1 MNGTTSLRDT
11 VVTYLITLL
20 LGAALLLSTASCA
33 AAPPAPALEW
43 PLACSSFPP
52 EGDSV
57 ADCARREAGGEIVV
71 RPGVVPEG
79 GEPGNVQTLM
89 VDGQLLFALASGK
102 TAPAL
107 PFDNGPDDFVEGL
120 ARTVRDGK
128 VGFVNEALE
137 VVVPREWDFAFP
149 FEGGFARVC
158 TGCSIEHH
166 GTEEHGEVRGGAWG
180 WIDRQGRV
188 VVPVEHERE
197 DLPPPPHG

>member
-1 MNGTTSLRDT
+1 MSGTTSLRDT
-11 VVTYLITLL
+11 VAAYLFTLL
-20 LGAALLLSTASCA
+20 LGTALLLSTASCA
-33 AAPPAPALEW
+33 AAPPAPAREW

-52 EGDSV
+52 EGDPV
-57 ADCARREAGGEIVV
+57 ADCARREVGGEIVV
-71 RPGVVPEG
+71 RSEVVPK
-79 GEPGNVQTLM
+79 GEPVSVEAVV
-89 VDGQLLFALASGK
+89 VDGQLLFVLASGK

-107 PFDNGPDDFVEGL
+107 PFDNGPDYFVEGL

-128 VGFVNEALE
+128 VGFVNEALD

-149 FEGGFARVC
+149 FEDGFARVC

-188 VVPVEHERE
+188 VVPVEHTQES
-197 DLPPPPHG
+197 LPPPPSG

>member
-1 MNGTTSLRDT
+1 MSGST
-11 VVTYLITLL
+11 IPLL
-20 LGAALLLSTASCA
+20 LGTALLLSTASCA
-33 AAPPAPALEW
+33 GAPPAPTAEW
-43 PLACSSFPP
+43 PFACSSFPP
-52 EGDSV
+52 EADPV

-79 GEPGNVQTLM
+79 GEPGSVQALM
-89 VDGQLLFALASGK
+89 VEGQLLFVLASGK

-107 PFDNGPDDFVEGL
+107 PFDNGPDYFVEGL

-128 VGFVNEALE
+128 VGFVDEELD

-158 TGCSIEHH
+158 TGCSIERD

-188 VVPVEHERE
+188 VVPVEHPRE
-197 DLPPPPHG
+197 DLPPPPRG

>member
-1 MNGTTSLRDT
+1 MSGSTILRGAAPTSL
-11 VVTYLITLL
+11 LALL

-33 AAPPAPALEW
+33 GAPPAPTAEW

-52 EGDSV
+52 EGDPV

-71 RPGVVPEG
+71 HPGVVPEG

-89 VDGQLLFALASGK
+89 VD
-102 TAPAL
+102 
-107 PFDNGPDDFVEGL
+107 
-120 ARTVRDGK
+120 
-128 VGFVNEALE
+128 
-137 VVVPREWDFAFP
+137 
-149 FEGGFARVC
+149 
-158 TGCSIEHH
+158 